1 MIIFDIG
8 LCIEDSWVCDEIFDC
23 DTGEDETNCK
33 NNNFVGRCKNHVL
46 EFKCRISGSC
56 ISIDKVCD
64 GTPQCPDASDEMFC
78 TNNNQSNCAINN
90 KNNKSIHFLKKTNY
104 LAPGTPSCGVG
115 LFPCD
120 GSRCIPASKRCN
132 QHKDCY
138 DGTDEEY
145 CDTIN
150 NTLSIQVSINI
161 YLIKVIFYLAIL

>member
-1 MIIFDIG
+1 MIIFDLG

-78 TNNNQSNCAINN
+78 TNNNQSNCTINN
-90 KNNKSIHFLKKTNY
+90 KKSKSIHFLKKK
-104 LAPGTPSCGVG
+104 
-115 LFPCD
+115 
-120 GSRCIPASKRCN
+120 I
-132 QHKDCY
+132 
-138 DGTDEEY
+138 
-145 CDTIN
+145 I
-150 NTLSIQVSINI
+150 I
-161 YLIKVIFYLAIL
+161 